1 MPALPWSRISTVDPA
16 TEVTV
21 MATRLP
27 LRRYRH
33 IPAFLRW
40 TLRIRGQLADAPG
53 LVGYSLDAHLL
64 HKTFW
69 TLSAWTDQE
78 AMGAFV
84 RTDPHRSAM
93 EAIRP
98 HMDRSSFVS
107 WTVTGADLPV
117 TWSDTRRRVEEKL
130 RTRRT

>member
-1 MPALPWSRISTVDPA
+1 MPALPWFRISTVDPA
-16 TEVTV
+16 TELTV

-64 HKTFW
+64 RKTFW

-98 HMDRSSFVS
+98 HMDRSVFVS